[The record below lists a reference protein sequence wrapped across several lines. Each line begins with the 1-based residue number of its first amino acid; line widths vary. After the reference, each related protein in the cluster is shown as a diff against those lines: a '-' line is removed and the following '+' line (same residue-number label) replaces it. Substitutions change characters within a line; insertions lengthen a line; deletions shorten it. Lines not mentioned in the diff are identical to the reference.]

1 MNYRTL
7 GKTGL
12 TVSELSLGTWQVGGV
27 WGTGFDHDSAQ
38 KLLHAAYE
46 EGVNFFDTAD
56 VYEAGESERAV
67 GRFLTSVG
75 DKDRLFVATKCGK
88 QIKPFVNEGF
98 TPEVLRGYVEDSLE
112 RLGVECIDLIQLHCP
127 PTEVYY
133 RPEIFG
139 LFDRLKEE
147 GKIKHLGVSVEKV
160 EEAVKAIQFDN
171 VTTVQIIYNMFRR
184 RPEDY
189 FFDMAAEKNIGVIV
203 RVPLAS
209 GLLSGKMSAE
219 STFNPGDHRHG
230 NRNGE
235 WFDKGETFSGVP
247 FETGLAAVEELKELF
262 GGMNLAQVALKWIL
276 MNDQISVIIP
286 GASKLQ
292 HIPSNMQAGDL
303 ADFSPEQMAAAHEI
317 YEQKIR
323 PHVHHL
329 W

>member
-88 QIKPFVNEGF
+88 QIEPFVNEGF

-219 STFNPGDHRHG
+219 STFNPRDHRHG

>member
-88 QIKPFVNEGF
+88 QIEPFVNEGF